1 MNVKM
6 FNTVGTPNTNGSLML
21 NTDDGIAKCP
31 NERNLLFLHTKFKLN
46 RIAR

>member
-1 MNVKM
+1 MNVRI

-21 NTDDGIAKCP
+21 NTDDGIAKRP
-31 NERNLLFLHTKFKLN
+31 SERNLLFLHTKFKLN